1 MLGFTYFTPIDIQS
15 WFLHID
21 FQKLYYFWLFF
32 LIFKLVVKGKKKHI
46 DKKQVINV
54 KLLALWHKKVPH
66 KWFLVFEQDFMF
78 LSPWNNVLWYFIEKT
93 KLGSISCSMLLYFIE
108 KIKMGSISQNI
119 QTGLTWTFSTL
130 GCNFKMFNARN

>member
-1 MLGFTYFTPIDIQS
+1 VRE
-15 WFLHID
+15 
-21 FQKLYYFWLFF
+21 KR
-32 LIFKLVVKGKKKHI
+32 KHI
-46 DKKQVINV
+46 DKKQVTNV

-66 KWFLVFEQDFMF
+66 KWFLFIRQDFTF
-78 LSPWNNVLWYFIEKT
+78 LSPWSNVLWYFIEKT
-93 KLGSISCSMLLYFIE
+93 KMGSISCSMLLYFIE